1 MGEGRKAFGGNKRM
15 KYQFLDV
22 GFTYQ
27 VLKNEMDAAYHR
39 VLDSG
44 MYIGGEAV
52 TAFEEAFAAYC
63 GADHCIGVGN
73 GLDALVLVLRAYG
86 VGSGDEVIVPANTF
100 IATWIAVA
108 QVGATPVPVDA
119 DPATMNIDLA
129 AIPAAITKRTKA
141 IMPVHLYGAPVR
153 HASLHE
159 LAKAHGLVIIED
171 AAQAHGA
178 RIGDARAGKL
188 GHAAGFSFYPGK
200 NLGAFGDG
208 GAVVT
213 DDGDLA
219 RRIRMLGS
227 YGSREKYNHESVGYN
242 SRLDPIQA
250 AMLSV
255 KLPMLDA
262 WNARR
267 QKIAAIYNEALAGAP
282 GLTLPVVADGTQSAW
297 HLYVLRHPRRDALR
311 DALAAR
317 GVDTGMHY
325 PIANHRSGAFANTF
339 RDAHFPVTEE
349 ICRTCL
355 SLPIGPHLS
364 EDDARAIAERVNAAV
379 NDLATLDA

>member
-1 MGEGRKAFGGNKRM
+1 M

-22 GFTYQ
+22 GFTYRS
-27 VLKNEMDAAYHR
+27 LAEEIDAACRR
-39 VLDSG
+39 VLSSG

-63 GADHCIGVGN
+63 GAKHCVGVGN
-73 GLDALVLVLRAYG
+73 GLDALVLILRAYG
-86 VGSGDEVIVPANTF
+86 IGSGDEVIVPANTF

-108 QVGATPVPVDA
+108 QIGAKPVPVDA
-119 DPATMNIDLA
+119 DPVTMNIDLA
-129 AIPAAITKRTKA
+129 AVPAVITERTKA
-141 IMPVHLYGAPVR
+141 IMPVHLYGAPVQQ
-153 HASLHE
+153 ASLRK
-159 LAKAHGLVIIED
+159 LAEEHDLVIIED

-178 RIGDARAGKL
+178 EVGGIRAGKL

-219 RRIRMLGS
+219 TQIRMLGS
-227 YGSREKYNHESVGYN
+227 YGSREKYNHESIGYN
-242 SRLDPIQA
+242 SRLDPLQA

-255 KLPMLDA
+255 KLPVLDT

-267 QKIAAIYNEALAGAP
+267 QRIAAIYNEILAGAP
-282 GLTLPVVADGTQSAW
+282 DLTLPAVAEGTQSVW
-297 HLYVLRHPRRDALR
+297 HLYVLRHPNRERLR
-311 DALAAR
+311 EALASR
-317 GVDTGMHY
+317 GVAAAMHY
-325 PIANHRSGAFANTF
+325 PIANHHSGAFSATF
-339 RDAHFPVTEE
+339 REMRFPVTEG

-364 EDDARAIAERVNAAV
+364 DDDARNIANIVKDTVN
-379 NDLATLDA
+379 NLALLGA